1 MAVLLVMAC
10 AAAEQPFYSIT
21 SEGTVYDLFVITRL
35 NYGEDHKVTS
45 VTGHFER
52 IVPDAENGISPETA
66 PDSETAFALAE
77 DFQSLMCEGPN
88 IMEDLVTPTDL
99 YQWFVDTY
107 VGGEEGLEGRELVFR
122 CDLPEE
128 EQLNGTFDFDFLTTM
143 IRLNDRNE
151 IVYMEY
157 VWVPWA

>member
-1 MAVLLVMAC
+1 
-10 AAAEQPFYSIT
+10 
-21 SEGTVYDLFVITRL
+21 
-35 NYGEDHKVTS
+35 
-45 VTGHFER
+45 
-52 IVPDAENGISPETA
+52 
-66 PDSETAFALAE
+66 
-77 DFQSLMCEGPN
+77 
-88 IMEDLVTPTDL
+88 MEDLVTPTDL